1 MSISIEIAIVI
12 IVNLV
17 SIGIWVGSISS
28 FKKHINYR
36 LDKLE
41 AKQDKHNNLIERMAI
56 VEQSTKSAHHR
67 IDDMKNEIKNELEN
81 KK

>member
-1 MSISIEIAIVI
+1 MNISIEIAIVLV
-12 IVNLV
+12 VNLV
-17 SIGIWVGSISS
+17 SIGIWVGSMSS

-41 AKQDKHNNLIERMAI
+41 EKQDKHNNLIERMVA

-67 IDDMKNEIKNELEN
+67 IDGIEN

>member
-1 MSISIEIAIVI
+1 MSLSAEVYILLVI
-12 IVNLV
+12 NLV

-41 AKQDKHNNLIERMAI
+41 EKQDKHNNLIERMTV

-67 IDDMKNEIKNELEN
+67 IDHIEHAVEN
-81 KK
+81 KQ